1 MSNMVKSGVSLALM
15 MGCALQ
21 VAKADD
27 FSLGLTAGWST
38 KLYKGVNEN
47 KNNLIF
53 PNIDY
58 DADRFWFHGLSA
70 GYDLLQT
77 PADRISVLGYYL
89 PLSLKA
95 SDSHSRAVRKLNN
108 RRSTLMTGLRYS
120 HESLSA
126 GTFETTLATD
136 SLDQSNGLHWNGAWT
151 YPLQLGLLNIEPQL
165 GIDWNDEKFNR
176 YYYGIS
182 SDESR
187 RSGLKKYNPGDSFTP
202 YAELS
207 LNYAM
212 TGNWN
217 LFGGARYTFLSK
229 EVKDSPIIG
238 KDSLLSFWTGFSYT
252 F

>member
-1 MSNMVKSGVSLALM
+1 MVKSGVSLALM

-53 PNIDY
+53 PTIDY

-95 SDSHSRAVRKLNN
+95 SDSHSRAVRNLNN
-108 RRSTLMTGLRYS
+108 RRSTLMNHLARAHLRQRLRQIHWIKVTDCTGTAHGR
-120 HESLSA
+120 
-126 GTFETTLATD
+126 
-136 SLDQSNGLHWNGAWT
+136 
-151 YPLQLGLLNIEPQL
+151 I
-165 GIDWNDEKFNR
+165 R
-176 YYYGIS
+176 C
-182 SDESR
+182 
-187 RSGLKKYNPGDSFTP
+187 
-202 YAELS
+202 
-207 LNYAM
+207 
-212 TGNWN
+212 NWV
-217 LFGGARYTFLSK
+217 F
-229 EVKDSPIIG
+229 
-238 KDSLLSFWTGFSYT
+238 
-252 F
+252 